1 MQTTTAKAA
10 KPSAKQMIAA
20 KKAAK
25 QKQQIEKQAKQQI
38 GAGYAQ
44 GDRNT
49 RAAVDF
55 AQHLFRKELK
65 MGQPCDD
72 DAQLTELIH
81 LHWRLFDLVYGHP
94 VEAVRAFEH
103 AIRCFKIIAV
113 VYADHELN
121 NIIGKAILSL
131 EKAGEH
137 QDVSPNERRRIL
149 YPLGDFL
156 SWVEA
161 YNKIIP
167 RKTAH
172 MIAAY
177 SHAAHCALYSAA
189 YFGINSTI
197 RACFAQVITGVSIHK
212 LTKATGIKY
221 RELYAQIIHCAEY
234 FHEAMKCYGNLPYP
248 QTFPDLHDKKADWE
262 KFIENDYDFLKL
274 CIRHNTQ
281 VNLIPFE
288 RSLGFSLI
296 DYKKFRQDLINIEL
310 ADI

>member
-10 KPSAKQMIAA
+10 KPSAKQMMTA
-20 KKAAK
+20 KKATK

-65 MGQPCDD
+65 KGQPCDD

-81 LHWRLFDLVYGHP
+81 LHWRLLDLVYGHP

-121 NIIGKAILSL
+121 NIIDKAILSL
-131 EKAGEH
+131 EEAGEH
-137 QDVSPNERRRIL
+137 QDVSPNERRKIL

-167 RKTAH
+167 RETAH

-177 SHAAHCALYSAA
+177 SHAAHCALYSTA

-248 QTFPDLHDKKADWE
+248 QTFADLKKADWG
-262 KFIENDYDFLKL
+262 KFIEND
-274 CIRHNTQ
+274 
-281 VNLIPFE
+281 
-288 RSLGFSLI
+288 
-296 DYKKFRQDLINIEL
+296 
-310 ADI
+310 